1 MNLTPE
7 DIRQIVIRVF
17 VLVVSVAFHEFG
29 HAMMADRLGDDTP
42 RRQGR
47 VTLNP
52 VAHADPIGTL
62 LLPIVGAIYAAGGHS
77 VGGFGWGKPVLWQPS
92 RVARKWRMSTAS
104 ILVAVAGPGMN
115 VVLAI
120 LIAGIQT
127 VLVKTGVIDYGSR
140 PFNIMTFAVYTN
152 FILFF
157 FNLVPAPP
165 LDGGHVAGSLMPYK
179 HRATWDNF
187 ARFGPFV
194 VIAIV
199 MISPLARIFTIPAE
213 FCGDALYML
222 MGLR

>member
-1 MNLTPE
+1 MNLSPE

-29 HAMMADRLGDDTP
+29 HAYMADRLGDDTP

-62 LLPIVGAIYAAGGHS
+62 LLPVIGAIYAAGGHS
-77 VGGFGWGKPVLWQPS
+77 VGGFGWGKPVLWQPA
-92 RVARKWRMSTAS
+92 RIKRKWKMSTAS
-104 ILVAVAGPGMN
+104 ILVAVAGPSMN
-115 VVLAI
+115 VMLAI

-127 VLVKTGVIDYGSR
+127 ILVHTGVIAVDSR
-140 PFNIMTFAVYTN
+140 PYAIMEFAVYTN

-179 HRATWDNF
+179 HRATWDNL
-187 ARFGPFV
+187 ARFGPMV

-199 MISPLARIFTIPAE
+199 MISPLARIFIIPAT
-213 FCGDALYML
+213 
-222 MGLR
+222 